1 MAEFAERVLGLVSEP
16 DYRPMTQKAMSRH
29 LQVQPALY
37 PEFRRTVKD
46 LIQSGKL
53 HSSRD
58 KTLRLP
64 DRSGMIV
71 GLFRRSAK
79 GFGFVRPHHAVPGID
94 QVYIPPE
101 STRDASTGDEV
112 TVKITRT
119 ARRGG
124 LNAEGRVVEVLS
136 RAAGVFV
143 GSYLEAG
150 ATSFVKVDGT
160 TFNDPISVGDPGAK
174 GARPGDKVV
183 IEILQYPSPFNEGEG
198 VIVEVLGP
206 HGQPGVDTLSI
217 IRAFDIP
224 DTFDEA
230 VLEEAREQAQLFDET
245 KIGSREDLRSTKA
258 VTIDPANARDFDD
271 AISLS
276 RDEKGHWSLGV
287 HIADV
292 AHFVPS
298 GSTLD
303 RVARNRGTSVY
314 LPDRV
319 IPMLPEILSNG
330 LASLQA
336 GRTRFTLTAHLDFN
350 SEGILTGKR
359 FARSAIK
366 VEYRFSYEQAMPVMK
381 EPARPHSGVAPEIA
395 TMLGQMLE
403 LAMILRN
410 RRKSRGA
417 LELSLPEVE
426 IELADD
432 GRVAGAHLA
441 EHDESHQVIE
451 EFMLAANEAVATML
465 SENEIGFLRRAHPD
479 PEPFKLDQFAEFARS
494 LGLKLDQPQSRFEI
508 QRVLHETIGSPE
520 EYAVHYGLLRS
531 LKQASYTPEPESSH
545 FALASQNY
553 CHFTSPIR
561 RYPDLQV
568 HRQLIAWLAG
578 KQPSSHHDELF
589 ALGQHCTRTE
599 RRAEA
604 AERDLIKIK
613 LLAYLSERIGQT
625 FHAIIVGVEDFGLFC
640 RLAELPVDGLIH
652 VSSLSDDFY
661 YLEPGT
667 HTLVGRRS
675 GRRHRLGDREL
686 VRVVHVDV
694 DRRVLDLTL
703 ADSIHPQTRRP
714 GQSRTIVNPPLPHSS
729 QKTRRTA
736 RPNEKIRT
744 EESSG
749 KHPKGRS
756 KSGKNRS
763 KKTRGPGKK
772 NKS

>member
-1 MAEFAERVLGLVSEP
+1 MAEFAERVVGLVAEL
-16 DYRPMTQKAMSRH
+16 DYRPMTLKAMSRQ
-29 LQVQPALY
+29 LDVEPALY
-37 PEFRRTVKD
+37 AEFRQTVKA
-46 LIQSGKL
+46 LIRDGKL
-53 HSSRD
+53 HSARD
-58 KTLRLP
+58 KTLKLP

-79 GFGFVRPHHAVPGID
+79 GFGFVRPHHGVPGVD

-101 STRDASTGDEV
+101 ATRDASTGDEV
-112 TVKITRT
+112 TVKITR
-119 ARRGG
+119 APRRGG
-124 LNAEGRVVEVLS
+124 LNAEGRVVEVLA

-143 GSYLEAG
+143 GSYLESG

-160 TFNDPISVGDPGAK
+160 TFNEPISVGDPGAK

-183 IEILQYPSPFNEGEG
+183 IELVRYPSPYQEGEG

-206 HGQPGVDTLSI
+206 HGQPGVDTLSV

-224 DTFDEA
+224 DTFDDA

-245 KIGSREDLRSTKA
+245 VIGSRDDLRLLRT

-292 AHFVPS
+292 AHFVPAA
-298 GSTLD
+298 STLD

-336 GRTRFTLTAHLDFN
+336 GRTRFTLSAHLDFN
-350 SEGILTGKR
+350 SEGVLTATR

-366 VEYRFSYEQAMPVMK
+366 VDFRFSYEQALPVMK
-381 EPARPHSGVAPEIA
+381 EPAVPHSGVTLEIA

-403 LAMILRN
+403 LAMILRR
-410 RRKSRGA
+410 RRKNRGA
-417 LELSLPEVE
+417 LELSLPQVE
-426 IELADD
+426 IELAA
-432 GRVAGAHLA
+432 GGQVAGAHLA
-441 EHDESHQVIE
+441 QHDESHQVIE
-451 EFMLAANEAVATML
+451 EFMLAANEAVATTL

-479 PEPFKLDQFAEFARS
+479 PEPFKLDQFADFARS
-494 LGLKLDQPQSRFEI
+494 LGLSIDQPQSRFEL
-508 QRVLHETIGSPE
+508 QRVLRETVGSPE

-531 LKQASYTPEPESSH
+531 LKQASYTPEPEPH
-545 FALASQNY
+545 YALASQNY

-561 RYPDLQV
+561 RYPDLQI
-568 HRQLIAWLAG
+568 HRQLIAWLEG
-578 KQPSSHHDELF
+578 KNACSHHDDLF

-604 AERDLIKIK
+604 AERDLIKVK
-613 LLAYLSERIGQT
+613 LLAYLNERVGQT

-640 RLAELPVDGLIH
+640 RLSELPVDGLIH

-661 YLEPGT
+661 YLETGT

-703 ADSIHPQTRRP
+703 ADSIHARARRP
-714 GQSRTIVNPPLPHSS
+714 GQSRTIVNPPLPNSP
-729 QKTRRTA
+729 QKPRRAA
-736 RPNEKIRT
+736 RPTENNRT
-744 EESSG
+744 DESAG
-749 KHPKGRS
+749 KHPKGRK
-756 KSGKNRS
+756 KSGKS
-763 KKTRGPGKK
+763 KTKKARGPGKK